1 MSDTTTIALIIDD
14 MDTSRASPAAAEPVG
29 AAEYCVFCNYCL
41 TCTMVD
47 VDRFSNSQRKRGRE
61 IRRCIDCIECET
73 LQEHKEC
80 TLRLLNNYHFD
91 LSQSQLHQMYVTL
104 IFLYMERW
112 RHRFDRNYNV
122 AK

>member
-29 AAEYCVFCNYCL
+29 AAECCVFCNYCL
-41 TCTMVD
+41 TMVD